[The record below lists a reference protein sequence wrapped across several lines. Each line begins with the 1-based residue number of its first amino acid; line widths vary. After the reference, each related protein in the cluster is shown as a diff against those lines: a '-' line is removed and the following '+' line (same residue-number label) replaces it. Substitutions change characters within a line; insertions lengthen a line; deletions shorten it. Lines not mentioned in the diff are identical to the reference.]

1 MNPKPDLN
9 PKDTFFSTKSTLN
22 VGGNLLSLA
31 DPIAMGILNF
41 TPDSF
46 FAGSRTFSEKTIL
59 ERTEK
64 LLQEG
69 AAMLDIGGYSSRP
82 GATDIPTEE
91 EKNRIVPAIK
101 SILKAFPDAIISVD
115 TFRASVAEAAI
126 GEGAAIIND
135 ISGGSLD
142 GAMFAT
148 AAKLQVPYILM
159 HMRGTPQT
167 MNKLTHYENLM
178 PELLAYFAE
187 KVHALKQLGVK
198 DIIIDPGFG
207 FAKTVEQ
214 NYEVLNQLESLRILG
229 LPVLAGMSRKSMT
242 YKALG
247 IAPEEALNGTT
258 ALNML
263 ALTKGAKIL
272 RVHDVKEA
280 VQTIKLFLKTTQRD

>member
-1 MNPKPDLN
+1 
-9 PKDTFFSTKSTLN
+9 
-22 VGGNLLSLA
+22 
-31 DPIAMGILNF
+31 MGILNV

-46 FAGSRTFSEKTIL
+46 FSGSRTVTEKTVL
-59 ERTEK
+59 ERAEK
-64 LLQEG
+64 LLTEG
-69 AAMLDIGGYSSRP
+69 AAILDIGGYSSRP
-82 GATDIPTEE
+82 SALDIPTEE

-101 SILKAFPDAIISVD
+101 SIVTEFPEAVISVD
-115 TFRASVAEAAI
+115 TFRADVAEEAI
-126 GEGAAIIND
+126 NAGAAIIND

-142 GAMFAT
+142 GKMFEVV
-148 AAKLQVPYILM
+148 AKLQVPYILM

-167 MNKLTHYENLM
+167 MQSLTQYDNLL
-178 PELLAYFAE
+178 PEMLRYFAE
-187 KVHALKQLGVK
+187 KTDTLKRLGVN
-198 DIIIDPGFG
+198 DIILDPGFG

-214 NYEVLNQLESLRILG
+214 NYEVLNQLEIFRILE
-229 LPVLAGMSRKSMT
+229 LPILAGMSRKSMT

-280 VQTIKLFLKTTQRD
+280 VQTIKLYLKTTSA